1 MKKIFNNK
9 IIRFL
14 LIFFFISYAFK
25 SFMFEEH
32 KIPNHKMI
40 GKELVF
46 NKPLLYEKEGF
57 QYRDIVD
64 KIGIYLSTIY
74 YPTYKKAIA
83 YVPSDMRFKVL
94 SVYFTNVKF
103 NGQEIFYILED
114 TKGIKSI
121 ISEREIDFILSDVY
135 EYCEGPNN
143 LLDLLYQDNKSVTI
157 TLKAQSKRYLNKKLL
172 HDCNLSDVDN
182 KDNTH
187 TMSINQ
193 NQLTCI
199 YDHLWQ
205 RVDCDKY
212 PVTYKF
218 ND

>member
-1 MKKIFNNK
+1 MF
-9 IIRFL
+9 FL
-14 LIFFFISYAFK
+14 ISYAFK
-25 SFMFEEH
+25 SFIFEEH
-32 KIPNHKMI
+32 KILNHKMI
-40 GKELVF
+40 GKKLIF

-64 KIGIYLSTIY
+64 RIGIYLSTINY
-74 YPTYKKAIA
+74 STYKEAIA
-83 YVPSDMRFKVL
+83 YVPSDMTFKVL

-157 TLKAQSKRYLNKKLL
+157 TLKAQSRRYLNKELL
-172 HDCNLSDVDN
+172 HDCNLSDVEN
-182 KDNTH
+182 KDDTY

-212 PVTYKF
+212 AVTYIV